1 MADVLAF
8 GAHPDDLEIGCGGTL
23 ALLAKQGR
31 SVVMV
36 DLTRG
41 EMGTR
46 GTVEERRVEAE
57 SAARVLGA
65 AARINLEL
73 PDGLLPFT
81 LPPLATPMS
90 GPPSHGMPAG
100 DALRAATTVR
110 ELAVAKVVDLIREHR
125 PRLLLANYP
134 SDAHPDHVIVGEVVK
149 QARYLAG
156 LAKWRS
162 PSTAVAAPTADR
174 WRPDLLLHYFEHE
187 QHAPTCVVD
196 ISAVIDV
203 KLAAIRCHRSQLHDP
218 ARKEPQTALSRP
230 DFLERRAARDRF
242 FGAQAGVDY
251 AEPFFTQ
258 GPPKIAEPMSL
269 LP

>member
-31 SVVMV
+31 EVVLV
-36 DLTRG
+36 DFTRG

-46 GTVEERRVEAE
+46 GAVEERRSEATA
-57 SAARVLGA
+57 AARVLGA
-65 AARINLEL
+65 KARLNLEL
-73 PDGLLPFT
+73 PDGFLPFRD
-81 LPPLATPMS
+81 PASGLAS
-90 GPPSHGMPAG
+90 
-100 DALRAATTVR
+100 R
-110 ELAVAKVVDLIREHR
+110 ELAVARVVDLIREHR

-156 LAKWRS
+156 LKKWRGS
-162 PSTAVAAPTADR
+162 LER
-174 WRPDLLLHYFEHE
+174 HRPDLLLHYFEHE

-196 ISAVIDV
+196 ISTTMEI
-203 KLAAIRCHRSQLHDP
+203 KLAAIRCHQSQLHDP

-258 GPPKIAEPMSL
+258 GPPKITDPMSL
-269 LP
+269 IA